1 MKIGIV
7 SAEPSGDLLGSK
19 ILSKLKEKFENIE
32 VIGVGGGPLIEH
44 DLSPDREMLEIMG
57 LVDPILNFQKI
68 TNFRND
74 LIENFSDEKI
84 DIFIGIDAPD
94 FNFEIHKKL
103 QKKGIKTIHVVCPS
117 VWAWR
122 PGRVKKFK
130 YVDYMLCLFPFELEF
145 CANVNKQAF
154 CIGHPLLGKQSTFE
168 CNDKE
173 NIICIMPGSRRSE
186 IQHNLEVMIDGFN
199 QFNFEEKY
207 QAIIPIYKEDDKY
220 LIQHKIQGHKHIT
233 LANVESSEILKKSKA
248 AVVCSGTATLEAL
261 LAEVPTTV
269 IYKTNWFNH
278 LILKNL
284 MKSEFVSIPNIVA
297 DEEIFLELIQ
307 TNASSE
313 NIAHDLNSNM
323 ADYEFRKE
331 MIRAVKAKLEK
342 PNLDSFCNRLYEDCR
357 S

>member
-1 MKIGIV
+1 LKIGIV

-32 VIGVGGGPLIEH
+32 AIGVGGGPLIEH

-68 TNFRND
+68 TNYRND

-130 YVDYMLCLFPFELEF
+130 YVDYMLCLFPFELEY

-186 IQHNLEVMIDGFN
+186 IQNNLQVMIDGFN

-207 QAIIPIYKEDDKY
+207 KAIIPIYKEDDKY

>member
-32 VIGVGGGPLIEH
+32 VIGVGGGPLMEH

-130 YVDYMLCLFPFELEF
+130 YVDYMLCLFPFELEY

-186 IQHNLEVMIDGFN
+186 IQNNLQVMIDGFN

-207 QAIIPIYKEDDKY
+207 KAIIPIYKEDDKY

>member
-19 ILSKLKEKFENIE
+19 ILSKIKEKFENIE
-32 VIGVGGGPLIEH
+32 VIGVGGGALTEH
-44 DLSPDREMLEIMG
+44 NVSTDREMLEIMG

-68 TNFRND
+68 TNYRNN
-74 LIENFSDEKI
+74 LIKTFVDEKI

-94 FNFEIHKKL
+94 FNFDIHKKL
-103 QKKGIKTIHVVCPS
+103 QKKGVKTIHVVCPS

-130 YVDYMLCLFPFELEF
+130 YVDYMLCLFPFELEY

-154 CIGHPLLGKQSTFE
+154 CIGHPLLDKQADFE
-168 CNDKE
+168 SIAKE

-186 IQHNLEVMIDGFN
+186 IQNNLEVMIEGFN
-199 QFNFEEKY
+199 QFNFEEKFK
-207 QAIIPIYKEDDKY
+207 AVIPIYKEDDKY
-220 LIQHKIQGHKHIT
+220 LIQHKIQGHEHISV
-233 LANVESSEILKKSKA
+233 ANVESSKILKKAKA

-261 LAEVPTTV
+261 LAEIPTTV

-284 MKSEFVSIPNIVA
+284 MMSEFVSIPNIVA
-297 DEEIFLELIQ
+297 DEELFLELIQ
-307 TNASSE
+307 SNATSE

-323 ADYEFRKE
+323 VDYEFRKK
-331 MIRAVKAKLEK
+331 MIQAVKAKLEK
-342 PNLDSFCNRLYEDCR
+342 PNLDSFSDRFYEDCR

>member
-1 MKIGIV
+1 LKIGIV

-130 YVDYMLCLFPFELEF
+130 YVDYMLCLFPFELEY

-186 IQHNLEVMIDGFN
+186 IQNNLQVMIDGFN

-207 QAIIPIYKEDDKY
+207 KAIIPIYKEDDKY

-269 IYKTNWFNH
+269 IYKTDWFNH

-331 MIRAVKAKLEK
+331 MIRAVKAKLEN
-342 PNLDSFCNRLYEDCR
+342 PT
-357 S
+357 

>member
-1 MKIGIV
+1 MKIGVV

-19 ILSKLKEKFENIE
+19 ILSKIKEKFENIK
-32 VIGVGGGPLIEH
+32 VIGVGGGPLTDHNI
-44 DLSPDREMLEIMG
+44 STDREMLEIMG

-68 TNFRND
+68 TTYRNN
-74 LIENFSDEKI
+74 LIKTFVDEKI

-94 FNFEIHKKL
+94 FNFDIHKKL

-130 YVDYMLCLFPFELEF
+130 YVDYMLCLFPFELEY

-154 CIGHPLLGKQSTFE
+154 CIGHPLLDKQSEFE
-168 CNDKE
+168 STAKE

-186 IQHNLEVMIDGFN
+186 IENNLEVMIGGFN
-199 QFNFEEKY
+199 QFNTEEKY
-207 QAIIPIYKEDDKY
+207 KAVIPIYKEDDRY
-220 LIQHKIQGHKHIT
+220 LIQHKIQEHENISV
-233 LANVESSEILKKSKA
+233 ANVESSEILKKAKA

-261 LAEVPTTV
+261 LAEIPTTV

-278 LILKNL
+278 LILNNL
-284 MKSEFVSIPNIVA
+284 MMSEFVSIPNIIA

-307 TNASSE
+307 SNATSE
-313 NIAHDLNSNM
+313 SIAHDLNSNM
-323 ADYEFRKE
+323 ADYKFRKK
-331 MIRAVKAKLEK
+331 MIQAVKAKLEK
-342 PNLDSFCNRLYEDCR
+342 PNLDSFSNRFYEDCR
-357 S
+357 G

>member
-68 TNFRND
+68 TNYRND

-130 YVDYMLCLFPFELEF
+130 YVDYMLCLFPFELEY

-186 IQHNLEVMIDGFN
+186 IQNNLQVMIDGFN

-207 QAIIPIYKEDDKY
+207 KAIIPIYKEDDKY

>member
-130 YVDYMLCLFPFELEF
+130 YVDYMLCLFPFELDY

-186 IQHNLEVMIDGFN
+186 IQNNLQVMIDGFN

-207 QAIIPIYKEDDKY
+207 KAIIPIYKEDDKY

-269 IYKTNWFNH
+269 IYKMNWFNH

>member
-1 MKIGIV
+1 LKIGIV

-186 IQHNLEVMIDGFN
+186 IQNNLQVMIDGFN

-207 QAIIPIYKEDDKY
+207 KAIIPIYKEDDKY

>member
-130 YVDYMLCLFPFELEF
+130 YVDYMLCLFPFELEY

-186 IQHNLEVMIDGFN
+186 IQNNLQVMIDGFN

-207 QAIIPIYKEDDKY
+207 KAIIPIYKEDDKY

-269 IYKTNWFNH
+269 IYKTDWFNH

-331 MIRAVKAKLEK
+331 MIRAVKAKLEN
-342 PNLDSFCNRLYEDCR
+342 PT
-357 S
+357 

>member
-1 MKIGIV
+1 
-7 SAEPSGDLLGSK
+7 
-19 ILSKLKEKFENIE
+19 
-32 VIGVGGGPLIEH
+32 
-44 DLSPDREMLEIMG
+44 
-57 LVDPILNFQKI
+57 
-68 TNFRND
+68 
-74 LIENFSDEKI
+74 
-84 DIFIGIDAPD
+84 
-94 FNFEIHKKL
+94 
-103 QKKGIKTIHVVCPS
+103 
-117 VWAWR
+117 
-122 PGRVKKFK
+122 
-130 YVDYMLCLFPFELEF
+130 MLCLFPFELEY

-154 CIGHPLLGKQSTFE
+154 CIGHPLLEKQSAFE

-233 LANVESSEILKKSKA
+233 LANAESSEILKKAKA

-331 MIRAVKAKLEK
+331 TLNYKHYPPISKE
-342 PNLDSFCNRLYEDCR
+342 SYYYI
-357 S
+357 

>member
-130 YVDYMLCLFPFELEF
+130 YVDYMLCLFPFELEY

-186 IQHNLEVMIDGFN
+186 IQNNLQVMIDGFN

-207 QAIIPIYKEDDKY
+207 KAIIPIYKEDDKY

>member
-1 MKIGIV
+1 M
-7 SAEPSGDLLGSK
+7 
-19 ILSKLKEKFENIE
+19 
-32 VIGVGGGPLIEH
+32 
-44 DLSPDREMLEIMG
+44 
-57 LVDPILNFQKI
+57 
-68 TNFRND
+68 
-74 LIENFSDEKI
+74 
-84 DIFIGIDAPD
+84 FI
-94 FNFEIHKKL
+94 
-103 QKKGIKTIHVVCPS
+103 S
-117 VWAWR
+117 
-122 PGRVKKFK
+122 
-130 YVDYMLCLFPFELEF
+130 FELEY

-154 CIGHPLLGKQSTFE
+154 CIGPLLEKQSAFE
-168 CNDKE
+168 CNNKKH
-173 NIICIMPGSRRSE
+173 NCIMPGSRRSE
-186 IQHNLEVMIDGFN
+186 IQNNLEVMIDGFN

-207 QAIIPIYKEDDKY
+207 KKIIPIYKEDDKY

-233 LANVESSEILKKSKA
+233 LANAESSEILKKAKA

-284 MKSEFVSIPNIVA
+284 MKSEFISIPNIVA

>member
-130 YVDYMLCLFPFELEF
+130 YVDYMLCLFPFELEY

-186 IQHNLEVMIDGFN
+186 IQNNLQVMIDGFN

-207 QAIIPIYKEDDKY
+207 KAIIPIYKEDDKY

-261 LAEVPTTV
+261 LAGVPTTV

>member
-130 YVDYMLCLFPFELEF
+130 YVDYMLCLFPFELEY

-186 IQHNLEVMIDGFN
+186 IQNNLQVMIDGFN

-207 QAIIPIYKEDDKY
+207 KAIIPIYKEDDKY

-284 MKSEFVSIPNIVA
+284 MKSEFVSIPNIIA

>member
-186 IQHNLEVMIDGFN
+186 IQNNLQVMIDGFN

-207 QAIIPIYKEDDKY
+207 KAIIPIYKEDDKY

>member
-130 YVDYMLCLFPFELEF
+130 YVDYMLCLFPFELEY

-186 IQHNLEVMIDGFN
+186 IQNNLQVMVDGFN

-207 QAIIPIYKEDDKY
+207 KAIIPIYKEDDKY

>member
-130 YVDYMLCLFPFELEF
+130 YVDYMLCLFPFELEY

-168 CNDKE
+168 CNDKD

-186 IQHNLEVMIDGFN
+186 IQNNLQVMIDGFN

-207 QAIIPIYKEDDKY
+207 KAIIPIYKEDDKY

>member
-68 TNFRND
+68 TNYRND
-74 LIENFSDEKI
+74 LIEKFSDEKI

-186 IQHNLEVMIDGFN
+186 IQNNLQVMIDGFN

-207 QAIIPIYKEDDKY
+207 KAIIPIYKEDDKY